1 MNRGPLLLSLL
12 CLACG
17 AVHAEDLLAVYDRA
31 LFNDPQLREAEATR
45 KATLEDKPQAL
56 ANLLPQLSAN
66 AGRSRTWSD
75 GTASTPFLFGP
86 QLTSIN
92 TGGLSVTT
100 ANTWSFNLRQNVFS
114 WANWT
119 NLKAASDTVAQA
131 EANYLVARQDLA
143 QRVATQYFAVLAAE
157 DFLDAQ
163 EVAREAFARELDQ
176 AEKRFEVGLIAI
188 TDVQESRAAR
198 DSAAAAVIAAKRAL
212 SNTEQQ
218 LWTIVGEN
226 YKVLSKPAESMPL
239 MTPNPASEDE
249 WVKVS
254 MEQNA
259 TLLSSRL
266 AADIARDQVSNAFG
280 GHLPTLDLTA
290 SRSHTGSNGAQDYPG
305 NITGLSTANTYG
317 KSVSLQLTLPIYS
330 GGATQS
336 RVRQAQYQW
345 IAAKER
351 LERSSRETERATRDA
366 YQSVISGIAQV
377 QALRQALESSET
389 ALKATQAGYEV
400 GTRTAVEVLD
410 SRRLLIAAQ
419 TSYSQGRY
427 AYLNALV
434 ALRLA
439 SGDLDRSTLE
449 EMNTWLTLAVPAP
462 STDPATP
469 AP

>member
-290 SRSHTGSNGAQDYPG
+290 SRSHTGSNGAQDYPRQHHRPEHRQHLWQV
-305 NITGLSTANTYG
+305 GLAAVDVADIQRRRDAVARAPGAVSSGSPPRSAWSAARARP
-317 KSVSLQLTLPIYS
+317 SVRPGMPTRASS
-330 GGATQS
+330 AAS
-336 RVRQAQYQW
+336 RRFRRCARPW
-345 IAAKER
+345 SRAR
-351 LERSSRETERATRDA
+351 PRSRRRRPATRWA
-366 YQSVISGIAQV
+366 H
-377 QALRQALESSET
+377 
-389 ALKATQAGYEV
+389 
-400 GTRTAVEVLD
+400 
-410 SRRLLIAAQ
+410 
-419 TSYSQGRY
+419 
-427 AYLNALV
+427 
-434 ALRLA
+434 ALRLKC
-439 SGDLDRSTLE
+439 
-449 EMNTWLTLAVPAP
+449 W
-462 STDPATP
+462 TP
-469 AP
+469 AAC